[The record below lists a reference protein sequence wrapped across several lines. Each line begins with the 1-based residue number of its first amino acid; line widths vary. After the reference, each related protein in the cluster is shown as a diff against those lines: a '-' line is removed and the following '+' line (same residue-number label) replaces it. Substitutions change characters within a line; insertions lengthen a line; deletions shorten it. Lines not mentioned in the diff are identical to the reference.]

1 MRKDFHQKMK
11 QEGKSIEQL
20 MCMFDLF
27 RLLVRV
33 KYMLKTF
40 FCNIHVSEIQKK
52 TFQSC
57 LEGNA
62 GMVIK
67 RWCVKLWYFFFLL
80 YYFMI
85 FFWGGGSMHVS
96 AIDLKHFKNVHR
108 EATVMFTVHVMY
120 CYEWGMRTL
129 ENILTLVLECK
140 HFDFIFSGIISQA
153 KWLLIEFYLIHIGW

>member
-1 MRKDFHQKMK
+1 MEFQLIDKWLFQLVYVTIVRKDFHQKMK
-11 QEGKSIEQL
+11 QEGKRIEHL

-67 RWCVKLWYFFFLL
+67 RWYVKLWYFFFLL
-80 YYFMI
+80 YYFLI
-85 FFWGGGSMHVS
+85 FFFWWGEGSMYVS

-108 EATVMFTVHVMY
+108 EATVMFTIHVIY
-120 CYEWGMRTL
+120 CYE
-129 ENILTLVLECK
+129 
-140 HFDFIFSGIISQA
+140 
-153 KWLLIEFYLIHIGW
+153 

>member
-1 MRKDFHQKMK
+1 MK
-11 QEGKSIEQL
+11 QEGKSIEQLL

-33 KYMLKTF
+33 KYNYVKKLF

-67 RWCVKLWYFFFLL
+67 RWCVKL
-80 YYFMI
+80 
-85 FFWGGGSMHVS
+85 
-96 AIDLKHFKNVHR
+96 
-108 EATVMFTVHVMY
+108 
-120 CYEWGMRTL
+120 
-129 ENILTLVLECK
+129 
-140 HFDFIFSGIISQA
+140 
-153 KWLLIEFYLIHIGW
+153 

>member
-1 MRKDFHQKMK
+1 MIISVSYVIIVRKDFHQKMK

-62 GMVIK
+62 GKVIK
-67 RWCVKLWYFFFLL
+67 RWCVKL
-80 YYFMI
+80 
-85 FFWGGGSMHVS
+85 
-96 AIDLKHFKNVHR
+96 
-108 EATVMFTVHVMY
+108 
-120 CYEWGMRTL
+120 
-129 ENILTLVLECK
+129 
-140 HFDFIFSGIISQA
+140 
-153 KWLLIEFYLIHIGW
+153 